1 MAHPEMTHAVDITD
15 TFGRKVAALQAHASQ
30 TGHMGDQL
38 EGLLRDWGNGVAQM
52 FGLGQGRLGESF
64 HIMDLG

>member
-1 MAHPEMTHAVDITD
+1 MTHAVDITG
-15 TFGRKVAALQAHASQ
+15 TFDRKVAALQAHASQ

-38 EGLLRDWGNGVAQM
+38 DGFLRGWGSGVADL
-52 FGLGQGRLGESF
+52 FGLGEGRLGECF

>member
-15 TFGRKVAALQAHASQ
+15 AFGRKVAALQAHASQ
-30 TGHMGDQL
+30 TAHMGDQL
-38 EGLLRDWGNGVAQM
+38 EAILRDWGSGVAQM
-52 FGLGQGRLGESF
+52 FGLRQGRLGECF